1 MVWGA
6 DKPFL
11 TKLAIRRW
19 QARFPFWPP
28 PDASPVTPIE
38 PWGKQFFVYNAPE
51 GTEIHGDPRAPS
63 LDELKPQ
70 WVRDEDAYS
79 MLQGEDLSPLSKRD
93 QLPKTLALRRAA
105 LGRLES
111 GPEPLLCA
119 TDFRQRP
126 LMFLRKEEWH
136 ALLAELPRLKEE
148 LRQRQA
154 EIDAMDQRG
163 EHMKDYLLRRKFIL
177 DKYGERK
184 IGIVAYGDTNRS
196 YKSHGRGLR
205 DRERDIEMAN
215 KVLERMN
222 SNEVE

>member
-1 MVWGA
+1 MG
-6 DKPFL
+6 
-11 TKLAIRRW
+11 
-19 QARFPFWPP
+19 
-28 PDASPVTPIE
+28 
-38 PWGKQFFVYNAPE
+38 
-51 GTEIHGDPRAPS
+51 
-63 LDELKPQ
+63 
-70 WVRDEDAYS
+70 
-79 MLQGEDLSPLSKRD
+79 M
-93 QLPKTLALRRAA
+93 
-105 LGRLES
+105 
-111 GPEPLLCA
+111 PEPLLCA